1 MRLQRDGSL
10 RAYWMGPPLLQP
22 QAFGAESDV
31 QRSTLMLAEG
41 LALGLG
47 KPAAS
52 AASAVANANATAI
65 AANGTGGAAQRP
77 RVITHRRF
85 SAERRGEQ
93 GPVRLIPAFASQ
105 PARRQRPQNAPGAR
119 GARAH
124 EAALAAAMA
133 AMRGEPAANVLAE
146 ELAANV
152 LAPGT

>member
-10 RAYWMGPPLLQP
+10 RAYWMEPPLLQP

-52 AASAVANANATAI
+52 AAAAAANATAI

-77 RVITHRRF
+77 RVIRHRRF

-105 PARRQRPQNAPGAR
+105 HARRQRPQNAPGAR

-152 LAPGT
+152 LAPET

>member
-10 RAYWMGPPLLQP
+10 RAYWMEPPLLQP

-52 AASAVANANATAI
+52 AAAANANATAI

-77 RVITHRRF
+77 RVIRHRRF

-105 PARRQRPQNAPGAR
+105 HARRQRGP
-119 GARAH
+119 
-124 EAALAAAMA
+124 LT
-133 AMRGEPAANVLAE
+133 GE
-146 ELAANV
+146 
-152 LAPGT
+152 